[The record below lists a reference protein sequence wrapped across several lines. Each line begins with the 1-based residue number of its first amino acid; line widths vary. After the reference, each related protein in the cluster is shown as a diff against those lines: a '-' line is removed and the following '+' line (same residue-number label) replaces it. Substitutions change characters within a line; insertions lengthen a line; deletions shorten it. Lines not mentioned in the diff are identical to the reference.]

1 MARRRRHLAK
11 RLARLTAQDF
21 RDFARAQ
28 AAVLAAHWLVWRR
41 PTGRLLARGP
51 ATQQMPQRS
60 MPIPTEVERLLRAV
74 NRAAVYGVT
83 RPLCLTRAVALM
95 RLLDADG
102 HKGGVLRIGV
112 RWEGGAF
119 IAHAWVEFHGSVL
132 DLDPSLHRPFTRIA
146 DTRVAS
152 VEQVS

>member
-1 MARRRRHLAK
+1 MARRQQHLAQ
-11 RLARLTAQDF
+11 RLARLTTQDF

-28 AAVLAAHWLVWRR
+28 AAVLVAHWLVWRR

-51 ATQQMPQRS
+51 AMQQMPRTS
-60 MPIPTEVERLLRAV
+60 LPIPGEVERLLRAV
-74 NRAAVYGVT
+74 NRAAVYGLT

-95 RLLDADG
+95 RLLEADG

-119 IAHAWVEFHGSVL
+119 IAHAWVEYHGSVL
-132 DLDPSLHRPFTRIA
+132 DLDPSLHRPFTHLTDA
-146 DTRVAS
+146 RVAS
-152 VEQVS
+152 VEQAS